1 MKHEKEHKTFLGMPM
16 NWEWDTQKV
25 FKTWWNPD
33 DDRLLPPKAFGI
45 GWTINF
51 HAALRKAKVIQG
63 NKESK

>member
-1 MKHEKEHKTFLGMPM
+1 MPM